1 MKRGSE
7 DREKIKRER
16 ERGKNSVVCDQEQE
30 VHLYVS
36 SDCYPV
42 N

>member
-7 DREKIKRER
+7 DGEKIRRER
-16 ERGKNSVVCDQEQE
+16 EGGKNSVVYDQEQE

-36 SDCYPV
+36 SDCYTV